1 MSKASLAPEYF
12 RTKDGMTVKKKTTTI
27 WYSLCQN
34 KVRTANLLQENPEM
48 VAMPVVISK
57 AWAIQAEE
65 AQVIWKATRER
76 VRHKQIAC
84 SKWKRGLAG

>member
-1 MSKASLAPEYF
+1 MEWQLK
-12 RTKDGMTVKKKTTTI
+12 KKKTI
-27 WYSLCQN
+27 RYLLCQN
-34 KVRTANLLQENPEM
+34 KVKTADSLQENPEM

-57 AWAIQAEE
+57 ACAIQAEE
-65 AQVIWKATRER
+65 AQVMWKPTRER